1 MKSIAILGKP
11 NVGKSCL
18 FNRLCKQK
26 LAITSPISGTT
37 RDIKKGI
44 CTISGEEFCL
54 LDTGGIDEA
63 QNYELVQNKKQKK
76 RAKLASELYKRVSQE
91 SLNAGKNADIVLY
104 VLDGQM
110 ILDDEDT
117 RHIRTLQKF
126 ATVFLVLN
134 KIDNDKIKGQAWHFS
149 ALGMEQMYY
158 ISILHNR
165 GISQLLSG
173 IGAHFGLHGII
184 ESSGEESI
192 EDFIDSLE
200 SNKTAL
206 NTQENMPD
214 SQTKDARHIKIG
226 IIGRVNV
233 GKSSL
238 LNALLG
244 QSRSVVSDLDG
255 TTLDPVNETTQF
267 EDFNLEFIDTAGI
280 RRAGKIEGLE
290 KYALMRTNQIL
301 EQSHIALLVLDS
313 SCAFVDLDEKIAS
326 LTQKHSL
333 GIIIVLNKYDIAK
346 EEFKSLVKQ
355 VRARFKFLYF
365 APIVCVSALNKR
377 NITMLKKEILQVW
390 QHFIYRIPT
399 STLNDL
405 IMRACAK
412 HHLPSDRGKIVKI
425 YYATQFEISPPQISL
440 VMNRPNA
447 LHFSYKR
454 YLINCL
460 REEFGFSGV
469 PIIINAKDKNAKE

>member
-1 MKSIAILGKP
+1 MKNIAILGKP

-44 CTISGEEFCL
+44 CTISGEKFCL

-76 RAKLASELYKRVSQE
+76 RAKLASELYKLVSQE
-91 SLNAGKNADIVLY
+91 SLNAGKNADLVLY

-110 ILDDEDT
+110 GVDDEDT
-117 RHIRTLQKF
+117 RHIRTLQKHS
-126 ATVFLVLN
+126 TVFLVLN
-134 KIDNDKIKGQAWHFS
+134 KIDNDKIKDHAWHFS
-149 ALGMEQMYY
+149 ALGIGQMYY

-173 IGAHFGLHGII
+173 ISTHFGLDNVLQ
-184 ESSGEESI
+184 SSGEEI
-192 EDFIDSLE
+192 FEEFIDSLPSDKE
-200 SNKTAL
+200 SQS
-206 NTQENMPD
+206 QEIMQD
-214 SQTKDARHIKIG
+214 KQIDTMKHIKIG

-267 EDFNLEFIDTAGI
+267 EGFNLEFIDTAGI
-280 RRAGKIEGLE
+280 RRAGKIDGLE

-301 EQSHIALLVLDS
+301 EQSHIALLVLDCS
-313 SCAFVDLDEKIAS
+313 TAFVELDEKIAS
-326 LTQKHSL
+326 LTQKHNL
-333 GIIIVLNKYDIAK
+333 GVIIVLNKYDIAK
-346 EEFKSLVKQ
+346 EDFKALNNA

-365 APIVCVSALNKR
+365 APIICVSALNKR
-377 NITMLKKEILQVW
+377 NITMLKNEILKVW

-405 IMRACAK
+405 ITRACAK

-425 YYATQFEISPPQISL
+425 YYATQFESCPPQISL

-460 REEFGFSGV
+460 REEFSFSGT
-469 PIIINAKDKNAKE
+469 PIIINAKGKKNKE

>member
-26 LAITSPISGTT
+26 IAITSDISGTT

-76 RAKLASELYKRVSQE
+76 RAKLASELYKLVSQE
-91 SLNAGKNADIVLY
+91 SLNAGKNADLVLY

-110 ILDDEDT
+110 GLDDEDV
-117 RHIRTLQKF
+117 RHIRTIQRHSAL
-126 ATVFLVLN
+126 FLVLN
-134 KIDNDKIKGQAWHFS
+134 KIDNDKIKDQAWHFS
-149 ALGMEQMYY
+149 SLGIEQMYH
-158 ISILHNR
+158 ISVSHNR

-173 IGAHFGLHGII
+173 IGAYFGL
-184 ESSGEESI
+184 GEVVEWSDEQSI
-192 EDFIDSLE
+192 EDFIDSLPSE
-200 SNKTAL
+200 GDL
-206 NTQENMPD
+206 PTQENAPD
-214 SQTKDARHIKIG
+214 SQIKDTKHIKIG

-244 QSRSVVSDLDG
+244 QNRSVVSDLEG
-255 TTLDPVNETTQF
+255 TTLDPVNEVI
-267 EDFNLEFIDTAGI
+267 ELDDFNVEFIDTAGI

-301 EQSHIALLVLDS
+301 EQSHIALLVLDCS
-313 SCAFVDLDEKIAS
+313 SAFVELDEKIAS
-326 LTQKHSL
+326 LTQKHNL
-333 GIIIVLNKYDIAK
+333 GVIIVLNKYDITK
-346 EEFKSLVKQ
+346 EDFKTLNNA
-355 VRARFKFLYF
+355 VRTRFKFLYF
-365 APIVCVSALNKR
+365 APIICVSALNKR
-377 NITMLKKEILQVW
+377 NIAMLKNEILKVW
-390 QHFIYRIPT
+390 QHFMYRIPT
-399 STLNDL
+399 SALNDL

-425 YYATQFEISPPQISL
+425 YYATQFESCPPQISL

-469 PIIINAKDKNAKE
+469 PIIINAKGKKE